1 MIGFLR
7 KKLVKEKVLM
17 IEDMNFRVYH
27 INLGNLV
34 NPMKEK
40 TMLQLNVLR
49 LLWRPN
55 VMWILLIVR
64 R

>member
-55 VMWILLIVR
+55 VM
-64 R
+64 